1 VRSTVSRGVGDFAVP
16 ALNRYYY
23 SPANLA
29 VLAKN
34 EIGKNR
40 QERDCITRRMYN
52 FLRLG
57 LLRL

>member
-1 VRSTVSRGVGDFAVP
+1 MRSTVSRGVGDFAVP
-16 ALNRYYY
+16 ALNRY